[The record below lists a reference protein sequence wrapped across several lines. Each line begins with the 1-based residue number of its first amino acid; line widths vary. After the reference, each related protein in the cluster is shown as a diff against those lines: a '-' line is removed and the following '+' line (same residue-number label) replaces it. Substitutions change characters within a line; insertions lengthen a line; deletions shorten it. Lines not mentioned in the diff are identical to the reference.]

1 MPGPKKP
8 ADESNQQ
15 LKHGKPLTP
24 AQRELIRLL
33 AEETVRKFLE
43 GEDEAIDDMTTEEKH

>member
-24 AQRELIRLL
+24 RATGVDPFVGRRNCQEIFGGGR
-33 AEETVRKFLE
+33 
-43 GEDEAIDDMTTEEKH
+43 